1 MSWPNPFYR
10 STPNTR
16 SAWGYVFEWTDEHLS
31 LEASEPL
38 KHSCDTLAD
47 DCLDILNE
55 LSPLTARSVLPRN
68 RERAEEQEH
77 KRAEGQDQKDPASS
91 PIPTRDLYALLRDN
105 ADSNETL
112 KQMWTQVNT
121 VPDWVDWKQI
131 ERGQDAFYRYGGAA
145 ITGLAFQSLLGGMGA
160 ARVTETLARTGGF
173 SPKVARGRLFETTQV
188 RTSRISF
195 RCLD

>member
-16 SAWGYVFEWTDEHLS
+16 SAWGYVFEWTDEHMT

-55 LSPLTARSVLPRN
+55 LSPPASRSVLPRN
-68 RERAEEQEH
+68 RERVAE
-77 KRAEGQDQKDPASS
+77 QDQKDSASS
-91 PIPTRDLYALLRDN
+91 PAPARDLYALLRDN

-121 VPDWVDWKQI
+121 VPDWVDWEQI

-188 RTSRISF
+188 
-195 RCLD
+195 